1 MKTFNDSDMATFISI
16 LDNTRD
22 IYIKIDKDSITPD
35 MNLKNDLGI
44 DSLGKVNLYYEIS
57 DLLETDDDEEET
69 LNWKLVRDV
78 LVYINENADDSE

>member
-35 MNLKNDLGI
+35 MNLKNDLGL

-78 LVYINENADDSE
+78 LFYINENADDSE

>member
-1 MKTFNDSDMATFISI
+1 MKTFNESDMATFISI

-22 IYIKIDKDSITPD
+22 IYIKIDKDSITAD